1 MKATISDYLKRGFD
15 GPYFYRMVETVLAR
29 DKNWVF
35 WKMASCPPIQ
45 RDPVS
50 AEVFVEAKATAQRS
64 ATSKRLRPIPMGSVS
79 LEFLK
84 DEGDDS
90 ALEPLKSA
98 ERYQLPELDSFQKKI
113 ADDDFEIGMPTND
126 QSKAAAI
133 AGKSSKSWRALR
145 IASRSKL
152 AAFDKID
159 DPNQVEVIFQELTE
173 GDEEEEEEEQAAGE
187 DDMPQNRDTIIISG
201 PRGVGKS
208 KLVNNL
214 LALHKGVFT
223 SVVRHTT
230 REPQDGE
237 VKGKSYHFVKT
248 QEFNQLRD
256 GDRLIEYGTR
266 EGSDYGTSSKVIDAI
281 VESGKVPIIELDIE
295 VSNQQ
300 PT

>member
-50 AEVFVEAKATAQRS
+50 AEVFVEAKTTAQRS
-64 ATSKRLRPIPMGSVS
+64 ATSKRLRPTPMGSVS

-90 ALEPLKSA
+90 ALEQLKSA
-98 ERYQLPELDSFQKKI
+98 ERYQLPELDSFQRKI
-113 ADDDFEIGMPTND
+113 ADDDFEIDMPTND
-126 QSKAAAI
+126 QTKSAAI

-159 DPNQVEVIFQELTE
+159 DPKKVEVIFQELAE
-173 GDEEEEEEEQAAGE
+173 DDDADEEAEEPAGE
-187 DDMPQNRDTIIISG
+187 DDMPQNKDTVIIAA
-201 PRGVGKS
+201 PRGVDKTRFTNA
-208 KLVNNL
+208 LME
-214 LALHKGVFT
+214 LHKGVFAQ
-223 SVVRHTT
+223 VVRHTT
-230 REPQDGE
+230 RDPHDGE
-237 VKGKSYHFVKT
+237 VNGKSFHFVKV

-256 GDRLIEYGTR
+256 GDRLVEYGTR
-266 EGSDYGTSSKVIDAI
+266 EDSAYGTSSKAIEAI
-281 VESGKVPIIELDIE
+281 VDSGKVPIVELDIE
-295 VSNQQ
+295 VSKFSL
-300 PT
+300 